1 MPTTPEGKAKS
12 RRNAIKH
19 GLRATDELFLA
30 HLRPRERSILE
41 SLRDSLHQEYNPRTP
56 HEKLLVDR
64 IAIQHLRLF
73 RLYRLEYDAT
83 WLGTR
88 AGVLQYLD
96 RFSRYD
102 ASVERGLRS
111 LHNRLRALYAQRGD
125 LSLNL
130 FSVKE

>member
-12 RRNAIKH
+12 RMNALKH
-19 GLRATDELFLA
+19 GLRATDELFLV
-30 HLRPRERSILE
+30 HLRPRERAVFE
-41 SLRDSLHQEYNPRTP
+41 SLRASLHEEYNPRTT

-73 RLYRLEYDAT
+73 RLYRLEYDAARRT
-83 WLGTR
+83 
-88 AGVLQYLD
+88 AGESVIRHLD

-102 ASVERGLRS
+102 SSVERGLRA
-111 LHNRLRALYAQRGD
+111 LHNRLSTLYAQRCD
-125 LSLNL
+125 HSLNL

>member
-12 RRNAIKH
+12 RMNALKH

-30 HLRPRERSILE
+30 HLRPHERSVLE
-41 SLRDSLHQEYNPRTP
+41 ALRASLHEEYNPLTP

-83 WLGTR
+83 R
-88 AGVLQYLD
+88 QSPHESIIPHLD

-102 ASVERGLRS
+102 SSVERGLRA

-125 LSLNL
+125 LSLNS
-130 FSVKE
+130 FSAKE

>member
-12 RRNAIKH
+12 RMNALKH
-19 GLRATDELFLA
+19 GLRATDDLFLA
-30 HLRPRERSILE
+30 HLRPRERSVLE
-41 SLRDSLHQEYNPRTP
+41 SLRASLHEEYNPRTT

-64 IAIQHLRLF
+64 MAIQHLRLF

-83 WLGTR
+83 R
-88 AGVLQYLD
+88 RSARQSVLPYLD

-102 ASVERGLRS
+102 SAVERGLRA

-125 LSLNL
+125 LSLNS
-130 FSVKE
+130 FSAKE